1 MALPSLQLLLF
12 YGNIT
17 TTAIYIT
24 TTPLPLDYYHSSGH
38 DRTKKRARLTLRDSP
53 MPLPPQNACLQYH

>member
-1 MALPSLQLLLF
+1 MTLLLLQLLLY

-24 TTPLPLDYYHSSGH
+24 TPLPLDYYHSSGQ